1 MDYSLLLEKYAP
13 AVSEKEVDRLVAA
26 ARKEAVK
33 NYNGDVYRTCFSL
46 IDLTTLS
53 ETDSVR
59 SVENFVRKAVE
70 MQKHYPSIPN
80 VASICVF
87 PSFVD
92 VVGLGVEGSD
102 IAVTSVAAGFPAS
115 QTFMEVKMLEVAMAV
130 ENGADEIDIVINVG
144 EMIQEQ
150 YDQMAN
156 EVEMLRQEAGEDTIF
171 KVIVESGALKT
182 PELIRRASL
191 LSMFAGAD
199 FVKTSTGKIP
209 VAATPEAAV
218 VMCQAI
224 KDYYQQT
231 GRQVGFKAAGG
242 IRTAEDAALYY
253 TIVKMILG
261 PEWLNPRLF
270 RIGASS
276 VANSLIS
283 AIEGTTIKY
292 F

>member
-1 MDYSLLLEKYAP
+1 
-13 AVSEKEVDRLVAA
+13 
-26 ARKEAVK
+26 
-33 NYNGDVYRTCFSL
+33 
-46 IDLTTLS
+46 
-53 ETDSVR
+53 
-59 SVENFVRKAVE
+59 
-70 MQKHYPSIPN
+70 
-80 VASICVF
+80 
-87 PSFVD
+87 
-92 VVGLGVEGSD
+92 
-102 IAVTSVAAGFPAS
+102 
-115 QTFMEVKMLEVAMAV
+115 MAV
-130 ENGADEIDIVINVG
+130 ENGADEIDVVINVG

-156 EVEMLRQEAGEDTIF
+156 EIEMLRNEAGEETVF
-171 KVIVESGALKT
+171 KVIVESGALET

-191 LSMFAGAD
+191 LSMLAGAD
-199 FVKTSTGKIP
+199 FVKTSTGKIG

>member
-1 MDYSLLLEKYAP
+1 MDYSLLLGKYAP
-13 AVSEKEVDRLVAA
+13 AVSEKEVARLVAT

-33 NYNGDVYRTCFSL
+33 NYNGDVYRTCFSV

-70 MQKHYPSIPN
+70 MQKHFPSIPN

-130 ENGADEIDIVINVG
+130 ENGADEVDIVINVG

-156 EVEMLRQEAGEDTIF
+156 EVEMLRNEAGEDTVF
-171 KVIVESGALKT
+171 KVIVESGALET

-199 FVKTSTGKIP
+199 FVKTSTGKIG

-253 TIVKMILG
+253 TIV
-261 PEWLNPRLF
+261 
-270 RIGASS
+270 
-276 VANSLIS
+276 
-283 AIEGTTIKY
+283 
-292 F
+292 